1 MKPFN
6 TIIATT
12 EFEFRRGFTF
22 RRMLVSL
29 ILILFPPSMLFLILI
44 SSGGGGPDINLPI
57 CVLIYIIG
65 ALSLLLWATP
75 NVYAELESKGW
86 MFLSTRSKGR
96 IGLLIGKYIAA
107 ITNAW
112 VNCFVA
118 MFLCVLVAESFGI
131 AEQPILVVLSGYTGL
146 ITLACVSYGAMF
158 SLIGVMFQKRAMVV
172 AAVYTL
178 ISELV
183 LASVPALVSRFTIRF
198 YLQGL
203 AIHWLNLDLPIRQRQ
218 QDIFLELFIGRMPDA
233 LRVGWVLVIT
243 FLALSCASFAIRY
256 RQYITADET

>member
-1 MKPFN
+1 M
-6 TIIATT
+6 
-12 EFEFRRGFTF
+12 

-29 ILILFPPSMLFLILI
+29 ILIMFPPSMLFLILI
-44 SSGGGGPDINLPI
+44 GSGGGGPDINLPI

-86 MFLSTRSKGR
+86 IFLSTRSKGR
-96 IGLLIGKYIAA
+96 IGLLFGKYIAA
-107 ITNAW
+107 ITYAW
-112 VNCFVA
+112 INCIVS
-118 MFLCVLVAESFGI
+118 MFLCVLVSESFGI
-131 AEQPILVVLSGYTGL
+131 TEQPMLVVLSGFTGL
-146 ITLACVSYGAMF
+146 ITLACFSYGAIF
-158 SLIGVMFQKRAMVV
+158 TLIGVMFQKRAMVV

-178 ISELV
+178 VSEMV

-203 AIHWLNLDLPIRQRQ
+203 AIHWLNLDLPIRQREK
-218 QDIFLELFIGRMPDA
+218 DLFLELFIGRMPDL

-243 FLALSCASFAIRY
+243 FVVLVSASFAIRY
-256 RQYITADET
+256 RQYITSDET